1 MSQSIQVSFVQEGD
15 VYTVHTGSSVL
26 KDIVM
31 DYTGVP
37 ETERG
42 GNSSTLLIAAA
53 LSCFCGSIRAALVAR
68 GVPFRAIRAQG
79 TGTKEPNA
87 DGAMRL
93 VGIDIDV
100 KPTPPRWTTAR
111 RSSKTVLLRRP
122 FLKAST
128 YRIASAGEGARHE
141 ADHHR
146 GRPRRLHRRIRRRE
160 SRS

>member
-1 MSQSIQVSFVQEGD
+1 
-15 VYTVHTGSSVL
+15 
-26 KDIVM
+26 M

-100 KPTPPRWTTAR
+100 TVDADEAYATKVDHCAKIVKNCLITASIFEGINVSHSVR
-111 RSSKTVLLRRP
+111 RGGS
-122 FLKAST
+122 AS
-128 YRIASAGEGARHE
+128 
-141 ADHHR
+141 
-146 GRPRRLHRRIRRRE
+146 
-160 SRS
+160 

>member
-15 VYTVHTGSSVL
+15 VYTVHTGSPVL

-53 LSCFCGSIRAALVAR
+53 LSCFCGSIRALVAR
-68 GVPFRAIRAQG
+68 GVPFHAIRAQG

-93 VGIDIDV
+93 VDIDIDV
-100 KPTPPRWTTAR
+100 TVDADEAYAAKVEHCAKIVKNCLITASIFEGINVSHSVR
-111 RSSKTVLLRRP
+111 RGGS
-122 FLKAST
+122 AS
-128 YRIASAGEGARHE
+128 
-141 ADHHR
+141 
-146 GRPRRLHRRIRRRE
+146 
-160 SRS
+160 

>member
-53 LSCFCGSIRAALVAR
+53 LSCFCGSIRAALVFGAGATAVSAVLAAVESPGR
-68 GVPFRAIRAQG
+68 VDEAPPPATAYPVLVRLQG
-79 TGTKEPNA
+79 
-87 DGAMRL
+87 R
-93 VGIDIDV
+93 
-100 KPTPPRWTTAR
+100 KPA
-111 RSSKTVLLRRP
+111 
-122 FLKAST
+122 
-128 YRIASAGEGARHE
+128 
-141 ADHHR
+141 
-146 GRPRRLHRRIRRRE
+146 
-160 SRS
+160 

>member
-15 VYTVHTGSSVL
+15 VYTVHTGSPVL

-68 GVPFRAIRAQG
+68 GVPFHAIRAQG

-100 KPTPPRWTTAR
+100 
-111 RSSKTVLLRRP
+111 TV
-122 FLKAST
+122 
-128 YRIASAGEGARHE
+128 E
-141 ADHHR
+141 AD
-146 GRPRRLHRRIRRRE
+146 E
-160 SRS
+160 AYAAKV

>member
-15 VYTVHTGSSVL
+15 VYTVHTGSPVL

-53 LSCFCGSIRAALVAR
+53 LSCFCGSIRAALH
-68 GVPFRAIRAQG
+68 AIRAQG

-93 VGIDIDV
+93 VDIDIDV
-100 KPTPPRWTTAR
+100 TVDADEAYAAKVEHCAKIVKNCLITASIFEGINVSHSVR
-111 RSSKTVLLRRP
+111 RGGS
-122 FLKAST
+122 AS
-128 YRIASAGEGARHE
+128 
-141 ADHHR
+141 
-146 GRPRRLHRRIRRRE
+146 
-160 SRS
+160 

>member
-68 GVPFRAIRAQG
+68 GAQG

-100 KPTPPRWTTAR
+100 TVDADEAYAAKVDHCVKIVKNCLITASIFEGINVSHSVR
-111 RSSKTVLLRRP
+111 RGGS
-122 FLKAST
+122 AS
-128 YRIASAGEGARHE
+128 
-141 ADHHR
+141 
-146 GRPRRLHRRIRRRE
+146 
-160 SRS
+160 

>member
-87 DGAMRL
+87 DGAMRH
-93 VGIDIDV
+93 
-100 KPTPPRWTTAR
+100 WYR
-111 RSSKTVLLRRP
+111 RDCRRGRSLRRQGGP
-122 FLKAST
+122 L
-128 YRIASAGEGARHE
+128 
-141 ADHHR
+141 
-146 GRPRRLHRRIRRRE
+146 RE
-160 SRS
+160 DRQKLSYYGVHF

>member
-53 LSCFCGSIRAALVAR
+53 LSCFCGSILLLAN
-68 GVPFRAIRAQG
+68 GVGHHHVIKLSIKKKYSEKSR
-79 TGTKEPNA
+79 KYHDA
-87 DGAMRL
+87 DQRNG
-93 VGIDIDV
+93 
-100 KPTPPRWTTAR
+100 K
-111 RSSKTVLLRRP
+111 
-122 FLKAST
+122 FCLKS
-128 YRIASAGEGARHE
+128 
-141 ADHHR
+141 
-146 GRPRRLHRRIRRRE
+146 
-160 SRS
+160 

>member
-93 VGIDIDV
+93 VGIDIDADEAYAAKVDHCAKIV
-100 KPTPPRWTTAR
+100 KNCLITASIFEGINVSHSVR
-111 RSSKTVLLRRP
+111 RGGS
-122 FLKAST
+122 AS
-128 YRIASAGEGARHE
+128 
-141 ADHHR
+141 
-146 GRPRRLHRRIRRRE
+146 
-160 SRS
+160 

>member
-68 GVPFRAIRAQG
+68 GVPYPGAGNRNQG
-79 TGTKEPNA
+79 TQCG
-87 DGAMRL
+87 
-93 VGIDIDV
+93 
-100 KPTPPRWTTAR
+100 R
-111 RSSKTVLLRRP
+111 RDAP
-122 FLKAST
+122 C
-128 YRIASAGEGARHE
+128 GH
-141 ADHHR
+141 
-146 GRPRRLHRRIRRRE
+146 
-160 SRS
+160 

>member
-53 LSCFCGSIRAALVAR
+53 LSCFCGSIRAALV
-68 GVPFRAIRAQG
+68 QG

-100 KPTPPRWTTAR
+100 TVDADEAYAAKVDHCAKIVKNCLITASIFEGINVSHSVR
-111 RSSKTVLLRRP
+111 RGGS
-122 FLKAST
+122 AS
-128 YRIASAGEGARHE
+128 
-141 ADHHR
+141 
-146 GRPRRLHRRIRRRE
+146 
-160 SRS
+160 

>member
-1 MSQSIQVSFVQEGD
+1 
-15 VYTVHTGSSVL
+15 
-26 KDIVM
+26 M

-100 KPTPPRWTTAR
+100 TVDADDCAKIVKNCLITASIFEGINVSHSVR
-111 RSSKTVLLRRP
+111 RGGS
-122 FLKAST
+122 AS
-128 YRIASAGEGARHE
+128 
-141 ADHHR
+141 
-146 GRPRRLHRRIRRRE
+146 
-160 SRS
+160 